1 MKRRTALVTGSTR
14 GIGEAIARALAAE
27 GCNIM
32 LNGLGEPDEIERL
45 RTEIEA
51 TAGVEVRYHGA
62 DLSRRPETEDL
73 VRSTH
78 DAFGSVDILV
88 NNAVIRHYRS
98 IPEFDPA
105 EWDYAMALNVTAPF
119 DLCRLTL
126 PLMREKGW
134 GRIISMSSVLGLAG
148 RAGRADYVTA
158 KTALIGLTHALA
170 AETLGDPDITAN
182 AVCPGSVLTPFIRDR
197 IARLA
202 QEKGLSWDEMSVRYR
217 HDLGQQA
224 DFITPERIASLVT
237 FLCRDEAR
245 DITGAAIPVDGG
257 LSGAWMQP
265 LPAY

>member
-1 MKRRTALVTGSTR
+1 MKDRTALITGSTR

-32 LNGLGEPDEIERL
+32 LNGLGDPAEIERL
-45 RTEIEA
+45 RADIEA
-51 TAGVEVRYHGA
+51 VSGATVRYHGA
-62 DLSRRPETEDL
+62 DLAKRTEIEDL
-73 VRSTH
+73 VRATR

-88 NNAVIRHYRS
+88 NNAVIRHYRQ

-105 EWDYAMALNVTAPF
+105 EWDYAMTVNVTAPF

-126 PLMREKGW
+126 PLMRERGW
-134 GRIISMSSVLGLAG
+134 GRIVSMSSVLGLAG

-158 KTALIGLTHALA
+158 KTALIGLTHAIA
-170 AETLGDPDITAN
+170 AETLEDPQITAN
-182 AVCPGSVLTPFIRDR
+182 AICPGSVLTPFIRAR
-197 IARLA
+197 IEKLA
-202 QEKGLSWDEMSVRYR
+202 NEKDLSWEEMSVRYR

-224 DFITPERIASLVT
+224 DFITPERIASLAV

-245 DITGAAIPVDGG
+245 DITGTAIPVDGG
-257 LSGAWMQP
+257 LSGTWMQP